1 MGGDGL
7 MEDESKWEVLLGEF
21 RNIDINSSMYESWKY
36 MLPTPI
42 ARISLPHPT
51 KGANSL
57 VGGRPVGYL
66 QA

>member
-7 MEDESKWEVLLGEF
+7 MGDESKWEVLLGEF
-21 RNIDINSSMYESWKY
+21 RNVDINSSMYESWKY

-42 ARISLPHPT
+42 ASIFLPHPT